1 MVNLALIP
9 PGPSS
14 TPNAAPHSPAQQ
26 NTLLAGMPAGG
37 RISTLVPGC
46 VPGILVLFPGSRR
59 RGRDDHWYAGAAV
72 HTRQE
77 LVQRWGRRRNSRF
90 YRVQPERID
99 EIRWVIPNVHVEI
112 YSTVQF
118 DGILTQ
124 EPSR

>member
-1 MVNLALIP
+1 MLECLQEAEYL
-9 PGPSS
+9 
-14 TPNAAPHSPAQQ
+14 HSCRLRA
-26 NTLLAGMPAGG
+26 
-37 RISTLVPGC
+37 RD
-46 VPGILVLFPGSRR
+46 LVLFPGSRR